1 MLSLLCTVAVCSNH
15 RSSERPWSH
24 IALTLK
30 EFKKNNE
37 VLVSTGHKGS
47 YTLGRATKEHTKS
60 NNWKIVLVYS
70 QQGGLIFTCSVFN

>member
-1 MLSLLCTVAVCSNH
+1 MLSLLCTVAVYSNH

-24 IALTLK
+24 ISLTLK

-37 VLVSTGHKGS
+37 VVISTGHKGS
-47 YTLGRATKEHTKS
+47 YTLGRATKDHTKS